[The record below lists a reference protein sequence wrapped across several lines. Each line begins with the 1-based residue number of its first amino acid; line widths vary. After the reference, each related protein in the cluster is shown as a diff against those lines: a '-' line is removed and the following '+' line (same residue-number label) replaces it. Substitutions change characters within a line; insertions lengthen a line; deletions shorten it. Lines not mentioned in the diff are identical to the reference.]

1 MHGQIIESATV
12 RFVAVDGGFGT
23 WSMYS
28 GPAWATDET
37 IADWGIK
44 LEKFKALVI
53 FEYLFDLEEYR
64 KRWFAMEYR
73 D

>member
-12 RFVAVDGGFGT
+12 RFVAVDGGFGA

-53 FEYLFDLEEYR
+53 SEYLFDREEYR